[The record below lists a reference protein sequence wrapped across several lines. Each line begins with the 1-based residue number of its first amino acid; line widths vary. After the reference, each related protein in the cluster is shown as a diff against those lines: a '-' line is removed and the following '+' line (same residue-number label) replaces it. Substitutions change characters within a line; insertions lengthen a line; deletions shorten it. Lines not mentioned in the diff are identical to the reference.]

1 MAAATQTIPELE
13 SRPRALTLEEYLR
26 TSYRPDCDFVDGYL
40 EERNMGGMKHSM
52 LQTELAFWFR
62 AHSAEWNVRPLT
74 ELRTRVATTR
84 VRLPDV
90 SVVRI
95 DHALAEEVRETPP
108 LIAIE
113 VLSPDDRLNLVVVR
127 LRDFRR
133 MGIEHVWL
141 IDPAERVAF
150 TYADGLKLVEEDR
163 LTVPGTP
170 IYLDLPQL
178 FQALNFPA

>member
-40 EERNMGGMKHSM
+40 EERNMGGTKHSV
-52 LQTELAFWFR
+52 LQGRLITWFFS
-62 AHSAEWNVRPLT
+62 HPEWNLLALP
-74 ELRTRVATTR
+74 ELRTRVADTR

-90 SVVRI
+90 CVVPEDRS
-95 DHALAEEVRETPP
+95 LGEEVRLTPP

-113 VLSPDDRLNLVVVR
+113 VLSPDDRLNRVVVR

-141 IDPAERVAF
+141 IDPAERAAF

-163 LTVPGTP
+163 LTVAGTP

-178 FQALNFPA
+178 FAALNFPV